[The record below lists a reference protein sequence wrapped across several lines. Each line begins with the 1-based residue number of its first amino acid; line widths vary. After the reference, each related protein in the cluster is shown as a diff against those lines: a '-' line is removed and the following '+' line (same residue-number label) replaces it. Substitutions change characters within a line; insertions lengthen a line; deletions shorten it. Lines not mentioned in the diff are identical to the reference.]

1 MNPLPPRIAVIGA
14 GPSGLAAARQLVAA
28 GFEPVVFEQQGDVGG
43 NWLFS
48 GEPGHSSVFDS
59 THIISSKAYSQ
70 YFDYPMP
77 ADWPDYPSRRLL
89 IEYFRGYARHFGLYE
104 RIRFGTRVLR
114 CQPDNGGGWR
124 VTSAPA
130 GQKAPA
136 PAAKPHGLGAAA
148 TSAADPGSDSAS
160 ASVTVSAPTRESFD
174 HLLVA
179 NGHHWDP
186 RWPEYPGRFEGR
198 YLHSHDFKSARG
210 FEGLRVLVIGGGN
223 SACDCACDVSRVA
236 AKTAISMRRGYWFLP
251 KFLLGYPNDV
261 LYARLVVLP
270 PRLRQLAVGLLLRL
284 LVGPPERYGLARP
297 DHRVLES
304 HPTLNSELLDKLRH
318 GDVEPRG
325 DVERFEGHRVRF
337 KDGRVEEYD
346 AVVACTGYRISFP
359 FFDPALVSFGDG
371 EVPLYLRVFH
381 PTLAHLYFI
390 GLVQPLGCIWPLAER
405 QARLVAERIA
415 GRLRLPDDLSAQ
427 ARAHAR
433 RGPFRFVATPRH
445 SVEVDYHAYSRELER
460 ALSRLAA

>member
-1 MNPLPPRIAVIGA
+1 MDAQSR
-14 GPSGLAAARQLVAA
+14 GPS
-28 GFEPVVFEQQGDVGG
+28 P
-43 NWLFS
+43 
-48 GEPGHSSVFDS
+48 
-59 THIISSKAYSQ
+59 T
-70 YFDYPMP
+70 
-77 ADWPDYPSRRLL
+77 
-89 IEYFRGYARHFGLYE
+89 
-104 RIRFGTRVLR
+104 GTGT
-114 CQPDNGGGWR
+114 D
-124 VTSAPA
+124 
-130 GQKAPA
+130 
-136 PAAKPHGLGAAA
+136 
-148 TSAADPGSDSAS
+148 AS
-160 ASVTVSAPTRESFD
+160 ASVPARPSGRTTALSSTTSAPTSEVFD

-261 LYARLVVLP
+261 LYARLVFLP
-270 PRLRQLAVGLLLRL
+270 PRLRQLAVGLLLRV

-304 HPTLNSELLDKLRH
+304 HPTLNSELLDRLRH

-325 DVERFEGHRVRF
+325 DIARFEGRTVRF
-337 KDGRVEEYD
+337 KDGRSEEYD

-359 FFDPALVSFGDG
+359 FFDSALVSLDDG
-371 EVPLYLRVFH
+371 EVPLYLRLFH
-381 PTLAHLYFI
+381 PTLANLYFI

-415 GRLRLPDDLSAQ
+415 GRLRLPDDLEAR

-433 RGPFRFVATPRH
+433 RAPFHFLATPRH
-445 SVEVDYHAYSRELER
+445 SVEVDYHAYSRDLER
-460 ALSRLAA
+460 ALRQLAA

>member
-1 MNPLPPRIAVIGA
+1 MIGA

-43 NWLFS
+43 NWLYS
-48 GEPGHSSVFDS
+48 EEPGHSSVFES

-70 YFDYPMP
+70 YSDYPMP
-77 ADWPDYPSRRLL
+77 AAWPDYPSRKLL
-89 IEYFRGYARHFGLYE
+89 LEYFRGYARHFGLHE
-104 RIRFGTRVLR
+104 RTRFGTRVLR
-114 CQPDNGGGWR
+114 CEPEAGGGWR
-124 VTSAPA
+124 LTSAPA
-130 GQKAPA
+130 TGQA
-136 PAAKPHGLGAAA
+136 L
-148 TSAADPGSDSAS
+148 AS
-160 ASVTVSAPTRESFD
+160 AVHPPHPRTTATTEAFD

-198 YLHSHDFKSARG
+198 MLHAHDFKSARG

-223 SACDCACDVSRVA
+223 SACDCACELSRVA

-251 KFLLGYPNDV
+251 KFLLGQPNDV
-261 LYARLVVLP
+261 LYARLLVLP
-270 PRLRQLAVGLLLRL
+270 PRLRQLAVALLLRV

-304 HPTLNSELLDKLRH
+304 HPTLNSELLDRLRH
-318 GDVEPRG
+318 GNVEPRG
-325 DVERFEGHRVRF
+325 DVERFEGPRVRF

-371 EVPLYLRVFH
+371 EVPLYLRVVH
-381 PTLAHLYFI
+381 PSLAGLYFI

-405 QARLVAERIA
+405 QARLVAETIA
-415 GRLRLPDDLSAQ
+415 GRLRLPADLASQ

-433 RGPFRFVATPRH
+433 RAPFRFLATPRH
-445 SVEVDYHAYSRELER
+445 AVEVDYHDYSRTLER
-460 ALSRLAA
+460 ALRRLAA

>member
-1 MNPLPPRIAVIGA
+1 
-14 GPSGLAAARQLVAA
+14 
-28 GFEPVVFEQQGDVGG
+28 
-43 NWLFS
+43 
-48 GEPGHSSVFDS
+48 VFDS

-70 YFDYPMP
+70 YSDYPMP

-114 CQPDNGGGWR
+114 CEPNAAGGWR
-124 VTSAPA
+124 VSSAPMD
-130 GQKAPA
+130 APSRG
-136 PAAKPHGLGAAA
+136 PSPTGTG
-148 TSAADPGSDSAS
+148 TGAS
-160 ASVTVSAPTRESFD
+160 ASVPARPSGRTTALSSTTSAPTSEVFD

-251 KFLLGYPNDV
+251 KFLLGYPNDA
-261 LYARLVVLP
+261 LYARLVFLP
-270 PRLRQLAVGLLLRL
+270 PRLRQLAVGLLLRV

-304 HPTLNSELLDKLRH
+304 HPTLNSELLDRLRH

-325 DVERFEGHRVRF
+325 DIARFEGRTVRF
-337 KDGRVEEYD
+337 KDGRSEEYD

-359 FFDPALVSFGDG
+359 FFDSALVSFDDG
-371 EVPLYLRVFH
+371 EVPLHLRLFH
-381 PTLAHLYFI
+381 PTLANLYFI

-415 GRLRLPDDLSAQ
+415 GRLRLPDDLEAR

-433 RGPFRFVATPRH
+433 RAPFHFLATPRH
-445 SVEVDYHAYSRELER
+445 SVEVDYHAYSRDLER
-460 ALSRLAA
+460 ALRQLAA